1 MDSQIE
7 KSVSLILISLLA
19 LFLELVFIRWLP
31 ANVMSLAYF
40 SNIVL
45 ISSFLGLGL
54 GTALAPKEKDIF
66 KWFPI
71 VLLIIVAIFVSFRKF
86 EIIIPPQASEWIWS
100 YYTGNK
106 INTLPVRLG
115 IFSALALVYVLN
127 AGLFFLIGQKIA
139 SSMTNFKPLKAY
151 GLNLI
156 GSILGII
163 AFGLLSL
170 FGGRL
175 SSPTVWFI
183 VGGTISLWF
192 LRKRLPYIF
201 IGILCLMATVFIV
214 HCSSSEEIW
223 SPYYNIQIKNN
234 TDGSF
239 NLFVNKFFHQQAVN
253 FSSNPKAK
261 DKYSLPYSLKIPKK
275 VLILGAGT
283 GNDVAVAVI
292 HNVPEIYAVE
302 IDPVIAKLGE
312 NHPSR
317 PYQNPNVRVFIDDA
331 RSFLKRDN
339 SKYDMIIL
347 GTLDSHAL
355 LSAMS
360 TVRLDNFVY
369 TLESFE
375 DIKQHLS
382 NDGIAVLMFSVPTQW
397 LGEKLLKSVSV
408 VFDNPHPMFYVGD
421 SFLFNLMIIAG
432 PGLKGI
438 IADKSIDKSFL
449 QQVPDLSYDTKS
461 LPTDDW
467 PYLYLLGRTIPSHYL
482 KTIALLLII
491 SLTGIFLLSP
501 KNKLNHQSMNFFSL
515 GAAFLLLETKS
526 VTTLSLLFG
535 STWLVN
541 LFVFGGILVMTLFAN
556 ILVSKV
562 TIKHIRAIYV
572 FLGFSLLLNFLVPAS
587 CFLGYEFWL
596 AAILA
601 SLLVALPLF
610 FSAIIFSYH
619 FKSAK
624 DVGAIYGI
632 NLTGAVLGGFLEY
645 SSMLA
650 GLNSLYLVA
659 GIFYLFSF
667 FLSRHD
673 LGVRLVKSGSN

>member
-1 MDSQIE
+1 MEPRIE
-7 KSVSLILISLLA
+7 KSISLVLISLLA

-45 ISSFLGLGL
+45 ITSFLGLGL
-54 GTALAPKEKDIF
+54 GAAWAPKEKDIF

-71 VLLIIVAIFVSFRKF
+71 VFLVIVAIFVSFRKF

-100 YYTGNK
+100 YYTANK
-106 INTLPVRLG
+106 INALPVRLG
-115 IFSALALVYVLN
+115 IFPVLALVYVLN
-127 AGLFFLIGQKIA
+127 TVLFFLIGQKIG
-139 SSMTNFKPLKAY
+139 SLMTNFKPLKAY

-156 GSILGII
+156 GSILGIVV
-163 AFGLLSL
+163 FGVLSL
-170 FGGRL
+170 FGGRFN
-175 SSPTVWFI
+175 SPTVWFTM
-183 VGGTISLWF
+183 GGVITLWF
-192 LRKRLPYIF
+192 LRKRTPYIF
-201 IGILCLMATVFIV
+201 IGILCLAVTVFIV
-214 HCSSSEEIW
+214 HRSGRGEIW

-239 NLFVNKFFHQQAVN
+239 NLFVNKFFHQQAVD

-261 DKYSLPYSLKIPKK
+261 DKYSLPYSLKTPKK

-283 GNDVAVAVI
+283 GNDVAVATM

-317 PYQNPNVRVFIDDA
+317 PYQNPNVHVFIDDA
-331 RSFLKRDN
+331 RSFLRKDN
-339 SKYDMIIL
+339 LKYDMIIL

-382 NDGIAVLMFSVPTQW
+382 DDGVAVLLFSVPTQW
-397 LGEKLLKSVSV
+397 LGEKLLKSASV
-408 VFDNPHPMFYVGD
+408 VFANPRPMFYVGD
-421 SFLFNLMIIAG
+421 SFLYNLMIVAG
-432 PGLKGI
+432 PGLEGI

-449 QQVPDLSYDTKS
+449 QQVPDRSYDTKG

-482 KTIALLLII
+482 KAIAMLLII
-491 SLTGIFLLSP
+491 SFVGIYILSP
-501 KNKLNHQSMNFFSL
+501 KNKLNRQSMNFFSL

-541 LFVFGGILVMTLFAN
+541 LFVFGGILVMILFAN

-562 TIKHIRAIYV
+562 AINRIGVIYV
-572 FLGFSLLLNFLVPAS
+572 FLGISLLLNFLVPAS
-587 CFLGYEFWL
+587 YFLGYGFWL
-596 AAILA
+596 AAICA

-610 FSAIIFSYH
+610 FAAIIFSYH
-619 FKSAK
+619 FKSTKEVRAM
-624 DVGAIYGI
+624 YGI

-645 SSMLA
+645 SSMLT
-650 GLNSLYLVA
+650 GLNSLYIVA
-659 GIFYLFSF
+659 GIFYLLSF
-667 FLSRHD
+667 FLSRNDYGHT
-673 LGVRLVKSGSN
+673 